1 MSNSSNIPPAILSFV
16 KSSEDSEE
24 DDDRALLIPSYG
36 SSFNLTED
44 TEVLLPKSTS
54 HFSSASSKSSNSR
67 GASNSSG
74 SRRGTGSDS
83 KHHRRKSSGK
93 EREFFDSSQSAHT
106 KSSGGSHHSSKSK
119 SSNKGRRQRMTSPK
133 IERHDTMPERS
144 SSGGNIPVRKSSS
157 ASDMRGLSHPTSTDS
172 TDHDN
177 IRTSKSQTSINTIHS
192 GHSYK
197 SQKSNRSG
205 KSSTIRRRNQKL
217 KRQEK
222 RREWVKNWRRR
233 KFFGTVVLTIIYS
246 MLCAYTLLVTLGPL
260 ALYYMDPDL
269 IDWCPYFW
277 DSELNEQEYKH
288 SDFTLNIDQLQRNN
302 REKNSDDTPQ
312 QQQKR
317 RLIPD
322 STRVEIN
329 LLKKTSKDVHANA
342 NDNDGGDEDK
352 EQSTKEYENPDY
364 DDSPCHLTRI
374 PFLFY
379 LTLEECDL
387 SRRMAVSVLLEGL
400 IGYERRASD
409 RPAGIRT
416 MALVSLG
423 SCFFTISSQL
433 AFRDSPMNWDAS
445 RVTAAIPS
453 GVGFLGAGLIWKGS
467 LSDGSGGEVH
477 QVHGIT
483 TAAR

>member
-1 MSNSSNIPPAILSFV
+1 MSNNSNIPPAILSFV
-16 KSSEDSEE
+16 KSSEDSDE

-36 SSFNLTED
+36 SSFNLAED

-54 HFSSASSKSSNSR
+54 HFSSTSNKSR
-67 GASNSSG
+67 ASNSSG

-83 KHHRRKSSGK
+83 KHHRRRSSGK
-93 EREFFDSSQSAHT
+93 GDFFDSSQSAHT
-106 KSSGGSHHSSKSK
+106 KSSGGSQSSKSK
-119 SSNKGRRQRMTSPK
+119 SSNKGRKQRMTSSK
-133 IERHDTMPERS
+133 IERHDTMPTKRS
-144 SSGGNIPVRKSSS
+144 LSGDNIPVRKSSS

-222 RREWVKNWRRR
+222 RREWVRNWRRR
-233 KFFGTVVLTIIYS
+233 RFFGTVILTIIYS

-269 IDWCPYFW
+269 MDWCPYFW
-277 DSELNEQEYKH
+277 DSELNEQDHKH
-288 SDFTLNIDQLQRNN
+288 SDFTLNIDQLQRSKQ
-302 REKNSDDTPQ
+302 EKNGDVEDTP
-312 QQQKR
+312 QQKR
-317 RLIPD
+317 RLISD

-329 LLKKTSKDVHANA
+329 LLKKTSKDVHARA
-342 NDNDGGDEDK
+342 NDNDGNDEEE
-352 EQSTKEYENPDY
+352 EQSTKKYENPDY

-387 SRRMAVSVLLEGL
+387 SRRMAVSVLLGGL

-433 AFRDSPMNWDAS
+433 AFRDSPMSWDSS